1 LDIKA
6 VTFEFYTIQHNQIS
20 LMLCE
25 VNDFKVDPTLL
36 VNDFKVNPA
45 FVCSIEDL
53 IKMARKH
60 EYYDDSDLQDEVKSR
75 FEVVIVVQCAEKV
88 DRPQVQDS
96 TFPRL
101 KIPLEDSYSK
111 IFPEQ
116 RRVAQCLL
124 ERVLHVMCMSEN
136 GGSSLQSFSLSD
148 SFSQVRFLILV
159 PVFTTLRFNP
169 QNE

>member
-1 LDIKA
+1 MDIKA
-6 VTFEFYTIQHNQIS
+6 VTFEFYTIQHNQIL

-53 IKMARKH
+53 IEMARKH
-60 EYYDDSDLQDEVKSR
+60 EYYDDSDLQDEVKRR

-96 TFPRL
+96 T
-101 KIPLEDSYSK
+101 
-111 IFPEQ
+111 
-116 RRVAQCLL
+116 
-124 ERVLHVMCMSEN
+124 
-136 GGSSLQSFSLSD
+136 
-148 SFSQVRFLILV
+148 
-159 PVFTTLRFNP
+159 
-169 QNE
+169 

>member
-1 LDIKA
+1 MDIKA

-53 IKMARKH
+53 IEMARKH
-60 EYYDDSDLQDEVKSR
+60 EYYDDSDLQDEVKRR

-96 TFPRL
+96 T
-101 KIPLEDSYSK
+101 
-111 IFPEQ
+111 
-116 RRVAQCLL
+116 
-124 ERVLHVMCMSEN
+124 
-136 GGSSLQSFSLSD
+136 
-148 SFSQVRFLILV
+148 
-159 PVFTTLRFNP
+159 
-169 QNE
+169 